1 MEDPVTQPLDI
12 TWGDRVLL
20 VAPHPDDETLA
31 AGGLL
36 QRARSVHAAVRVVFV
51 TDGENNPW
59 AQRATERRW
68 RIGPG
73 DRERWGGR
81 RRGEALAALR
91 CLGLEDRH
99 VAFLG
104 FPDQGITRLLLAG
117 DDDLTEAL
125 AREIERFRPTVLVA
139 PALQD
144 LHPDHSALA
153 VLLRVAFE
161 RLDSRLPRPRE
172 HLFMVHHRGPV
183 PGIAHAT
190 LRLTPREIEGKQRAI
205 LCHRSQLTLRRG
217 ELLGFAAA
225 EEHFFPPRAAAENSA
240 DHPITRTFVED
251 DAVHFDLERRARTG
265 AFGETELVLALEARG
280 DGWRTLRARLPR
292 RSGPIELFDAMDATL
307 HALGEFH
314 RSRRAERV
322 SLPATVLRGWP
333 AVFAKLERRFGFF
346 DEAGWR
352 PVPAWTQLAGAEDG
366 AEAGPAIAYGR
377 PPLRL
382 VSAGRRRARI

>member
-1 MEDPVTQPLDI
+1 MTQPLDI
-12 TWGDRVLL
+12 AWGDRVLL

-36 QRARSVHAAVRVVFV
+36 QRARSVHAAARVVFV

-68 RIGPG
+68 RIGPD
-73 DRERWGGR
+73 DRERWGVR

-91 CLGLEDRH
+91 CLGLEERQ
-99 VAFLG
+99 VEFLG

-117 DDDLTEAL
+117 DDDLAEAL

-153 VLLRVAFE
+153 VLLRVALE

-172 HLFMVHHRGPV
+172 HLFIVHHRGPV
-183 PGIAHAT
+183 PGIARSS
-190 LRLTPREIEGKQRAI
+190 LRLTPREVEGKRRAI
-205 LCHRSQLTLRRG
+205 LCHRSQLTLRRSG
-217 ELLGFAAA
+217 LLAFADA
-225 EEHFFPPRAAAENSA
+225 EEHFFPPRVAAENSA
-240 DHPITRTFVED
+240 DHPLTRIFVED
-251 DAVHFDLERRARTG
+251 DAVHFDFERRARPG
-265 AFGETELVLALEARG
+265 AFGEADLVLALEARG

-292 RSGPIELFDAMDATL
+292 RSGPIELFDSVEGSL
-307 HALGEFH
+307 HALGEYH
-314 RSRRAERV
+314 RSRRGERV

-333 AVFAKLERRFGFF
+333 DVFAKLERRFGFF

-352 PVPAWTQLAGAEDG
+352 AVPAWTQLAEGAEDA
-366 AEAGPAIAYGR
+366 AETGPDMAYGR

-382 VSAGRRRARI
+382 VTAGRRRARI